1 MNKTIIKLVFLL
13 HPWGNWDS
21 KLFGKKATLTSTV
34 RMLRWTLSSAPPPF
48 SDTPPPPLQSKGGR
62 VEVGLP
68 EKIFYLLCKTLQRT
82 SKHYVRHD
90 RIFNDKQ
97 SYRSF
102 DQMTRPSH
110 TRLTQKTGKRVFTLS
125 HRRRMESQWRKFFA
139 DWERLWRNTWS
150 ATTVEV
156 FSTVIPGEIVVT
168 KAEIPRPH
176 LPLGAS

>member
-1 MNKTIIKLVFLL
+1 MNKTVIKLVFLL

-34 RMLRWTLSSAPPPF
+34 GMLRWTHLPPPF
-48 SDTPPPPLQSKGGR
+48 QILRRRPFGARGRGGENLLFTMENFATDLKHCNVR
-62 VEVGLP
+62 YDI
-68 EKIFYLLCKTLQRT
+68 IFY
-82 SKHYVRHD
+82 
-90 RIFNDKQ
+90 DKQ
-97 SYRSF
+97 SYHSF

-125 HRRRMESQWRKFFA
+125 HRRRMESRWRKFFA
-139 DWERLWRNTWS
+139 DWEHLWRNTWS

-156 FSTVIPGEIVVT
+156 LSAVIPGEIVVT